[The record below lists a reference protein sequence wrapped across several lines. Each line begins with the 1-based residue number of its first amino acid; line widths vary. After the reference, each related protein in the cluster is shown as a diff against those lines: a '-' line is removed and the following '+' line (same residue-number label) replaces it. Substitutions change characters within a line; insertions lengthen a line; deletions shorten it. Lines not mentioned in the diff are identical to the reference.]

1 MFTDI
6 VEMQSN
12 KRKVGLV
19 INRIICACIFHNGL
33 AGASGVYMNI
43 MSRNQEQQNA
53 PLPEIVDM
61 IFSNAIS
68 CHWTGGTTQ
77 SNDIML
83 VTNRLKKECSELKEE
98 RTEKQLFAKLA
109 NLAGLA
115 FQGVIEIDRLIINT
129 TFTKR
134 EKGAKT

>member
-1 MFTDI
+1 
-6 VEMQSN
+6 
-12 KRKVGLV
+12 
-19 INRIICACIFHNGL
+19 
-33 AGASGVYMNI
+33 
-43 MSRNQEQQNA
+43 
-53 PLPEIVDM
+53 
-61 IFSNAIS
+61 
-68 CHWTGGTTQ
+68 
-77 SNDIML
+77 ML
-83 VTNRLKKECSELKEE
+83 VTNRLKRECSELKEE